1 MNEER
6 IMEIIKKHLE
16 QAEKDL
22 KACGRGSNHGRV
34 AALSSLLA
42 ELEEEKK

>member
-16 QAEKDL
+16 QAEKDM

-34 AALSSLLA
+34 VALRSLLA